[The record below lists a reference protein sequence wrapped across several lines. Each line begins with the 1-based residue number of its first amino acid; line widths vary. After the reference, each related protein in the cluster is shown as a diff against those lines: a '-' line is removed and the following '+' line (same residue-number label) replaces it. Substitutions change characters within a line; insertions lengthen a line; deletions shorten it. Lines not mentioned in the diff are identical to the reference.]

1 MKVSI
6 FTPTYNRRDTLPRL
20 YESLIAQTSHQFEW
34 IIVDDG
40 SFDGTEE
47 YIESLNN
54 QLFDIKYVR
63 QNNSGKHVATNVGMH
78 LASGELYTCLDSDD
92 WLYKDAIEFMIE
104 QFEADKLLPGLIALD
119 TYDNGDIVGE
129 KLPDLNYV
137 NWVDLRYLYK
147 VKGDKCY
154 VFRTNVIKN
163 MTFPQFG
170 KSKHMPP
177 SYQLFEYSKRY
188 QFKLMNKPI
197 KYVEYLDDGIT
208 HNIKKQYFISSENY
222 CEYRKFAHF
231 LLPNLNEKIKNI
243 ILFNIS
249 WINTGLNN
257 KYSFKGF
264 KNKILSILLLVPS
277 FILYLFYKRRIE

>member
-40 SFDGTEE
+40 SIDGTEE

-54 QLFDIKYVR
+54 QLFDIKYVK
-63 QNNSGKHVATNVGMH
+63 QNNSGKHVATNVGMQ

-92 WLYKDAIEFMIE
+92 WLYNDAIEFMIE
-104 QFEADKLLPGLIALD
+104 QFESDKLMTGLIALD
-119 TYDNGDIVGE
+119 TYENGDIVGE
-129 KLPDLNYV
+129 KLPDLNSV
-137 NWVDLRYLYK
+137 NWVDLRYLHNI
-147 VKGDKCY
+147 KGDKCY
-154 VFRTNVIKN
+154 VFRTNVIKE

-177 SYQLFEYSKRY
+177 SYQLFEYSIRY
-188 QFKLMNKPI
+188 QFKLINKPL
-197 KYVEYLDDGIT
+197 KYVEYLTDGIT
-208 HNIKKQYFISSENY
+208 HNIKKQYYISSENY
-222 CEYRKFAHF
+222 CEYRKFAHY
-231 LLPNLNEKIKNI
+231 LLPNFNEKIKNI

-249 WINTGLNN
+249 WLNTGLAY
-257 KYSFKGF
+257 KYSFKDLKSKF
-264 KNKILSILLLVPS
+264 LSILLLAPS
-277 FILYLFYKRRIE
+277 IVLYLYFKRRIE